1 MLHVKG
7 LNIMNNVG
15 KLMLELLP
23 LATLETLYMVFVS
36 TLVALIIGI
45 PIGVILVISEKGGI
59 KENLSLS
66 QVCSTIVN
74 IGRSFPFSILMVAII
89 PLTRLIVGTSLGT
102 TAAIVPLSIAAI
114 PFVAR
119 VIENALKEVDK
130 GIIEA
135 AQAMGATTWQIIYKV
150 LIPEAMPS
158 IVLGITLTVINLI
171 GYSAMAGIVGGGG
184 LGKIADQYGYKRYN
198 TPIMISTIIILIL
211 LVQIIQWFG
220 NTIAKAINKK

>member
-1 MLHVKG
+1 
-7 LNIMNNVG
+7 MNDAI
-15 KLMLELLP
+15 KLMMDLLP
-23 LATLETLYMVFVS
+23 IAMVETLYMVFVS
-36 TLVALIIGI
+36 TLVALIVGT

-59 KENLSLS
+59 QEHISLN
-66 QVCSTIVN
+66 QICSTIVN

-89 PLTRLIVGTSLGT
+89 PFTRFIVGTSLGT

-135 AQAMGATTWQIIYKV
+135 AQAMGATTLQIIIKV
-150 LIPEAMPS
+150 LIPEAMPG

-171 GYSAMAGIVGGGG
+171 GYSAMAGLVGGGG

-198 TPIMISTIIILIL
+198 TPIMISTIIL
-211 LVQIIQWFG
+211 LVVLVQMIQWLG

>member
-1 MLHVKG
+1 M
-7 LNIMNNVG
+7 MD
-15 KLMLELLP
+15 LLP
-23 LATLETLYMVFVS
+23 IAMVETLYMVFVS
-36 TLVALIIGI
+36 TLVALIVGT

-59 KENLSLS
+59 QEHISLN
-66 QVCSTIVN
+66 QICSTIVN

-89 PLTRLIVGTSLGT
+89 PFTRFIVGTSLGT

-135 AQAMGATTWQIIYKV
+135 AQAMGATTLQIIIKV
-150 LIPEAMPS
+150 LIPEAMPG

-171 GYSAMAGIVGGGG
+171 GYSAMAGLVGGGG

-198 TPIMISTIIILIL
+198 TPIMISTIIL
-211 LVQIIQWFG
+211 LVVLVQMIQWLG